1 LIGMDFLYEEADFGP
16 SLSSLNADVVL
27 AGGDNMGCSSVS
39 AAAEGKI
46 VLIKRGDCA
55 FADKAQSAQNAGAI
69 AVMMILL
76 PWSQS
81 LCMMIAC

>member
-1 LIGMDFLYEEADFGP
+1 MDFLYEEADFGP

-69 AVMMILL
+69 AVMMVLL
-76 PWSQS
+76 PWSHS